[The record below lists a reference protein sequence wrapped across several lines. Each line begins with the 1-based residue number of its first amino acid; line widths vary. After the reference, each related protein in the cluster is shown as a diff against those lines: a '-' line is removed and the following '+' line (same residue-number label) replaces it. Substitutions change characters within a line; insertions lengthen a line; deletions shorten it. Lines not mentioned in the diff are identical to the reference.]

1 MSEQNGDG
9 GIDWQHAEQ
18 CSKVVCD
25 SNELERSIDWKQGL
39 AIAIGVP
46 LLILPSIG
54 YFASYLWSFAIIVW
68 GLSVFQGFM
77 QNLAYGEL
85 ATTFPNASGLPGFAQ
100 NVFKTPDHEGK
111 YDKGKL
117 IGGFSAWSYWFAW
130 NPVLAIFA
138 ILVGFYLHS
147 LFPSLAATF
156 TEYQLSL
163 AAGIVIFGGLIL
175 VNYRGL
181 SSGAI
186 VGYILAAFSLVPL
199 AIITIAPYATG
210 DFSMANITG
219 SWLPTDWV
227 WDISH
232 ILILLG
238 IFAMAQWSACAWET
252 AAIYGPEYK
261 KPGSDV
267 PKALFSCGAIC
278 LLAYVFVQMTVT
290 GVLGIDGIAN
300 APIDPML
307 PVAQAALG
315 DIGSTIAIVML
326 IAAMVLIMQ
335 TAYLGSARAMH
346 SMATEG
352 NLPKVF
358 GRTNAH
364 GTPLIAMIVI
374 GVFNLALISMG
385 TPTAILAASAI
396 GYVCAN
402 GISLFAYVKA
412 KANPHL
418 AGLERPFKAP
428 AGWKNVALLFGLFNI
443 PLCLIGVIYLNAFE
457 GSWTSTIVGII
468 VLSLY
473 IPMWFYSQHETHTDK
488 MAAISLVTD
497 LSKKK

>member
-1 MSEQNGDG
+1 MSDEKPE
-9 GIDWQHAEQ
+9 GIDWHHAEQ
-18 CSKVVCD
+18 CAKVVCETGEG
-25 SNELERSIDWKQGL
+25 SGLERTIDWKQGL
-39 AIAIGVP
+39 AIAVGVP
-46 LLILPSIG
+46 LLIMPSIG
-54 YFASYLWSFAIIVW
+54 YFASWLWSAAIIVW

-100 NVFKTPDHEGK
+100 NVFKTRDHVGK

-147 LFPSLAATF
+147 LFPSVAASF

-163 AAGIVIFGGLIL
+163 IAGVVIFGGMIL

-181 SSGAI
+181 SSGAT
-186 VGYILAAFSLVPL
+186 VGYILAAFSLLPL
-199 AIITIAPYATG
+199 IIITLAPYATG
-210 DFSMANITG
+210 DFVAANITNN
-219 SWLPTDWV
+219 WLPDTWV
-227 WDISH
+227 WNTHH

-261 KPGSDV
+261 NPGSDV

-278 LLAYVFVQMTVT
+278 LFAYVIVQTTVT
-290 GVLGIDGIAN
+290 GVLGIDGIAA

-315 DIGSTIAIVML
+315 DIGSTIAVVML
-326 IAAMVLIMQ
+326 IAAMTLIIQ

-352 NLPKVF
+352 NLPKIFANV
-358 GRTNAH
+358 NAH
-364 GTPLIAMIVI
+364 GTPVLAMVFIGLFNLGLIAM
-374 GVFNLALISMG
+374 GGA
-385 TPTAILAASAI
+385 PAAILAASAI

-412 KANPHL
+412 KMNPHL
-418 AGLERPFKAP
+418 AGLDRPFKAP
-428 AGWKNVALLFGLFNI
+428 GGWKNVALLFGLFNI
-443 PLCLIGVIYLNAFE
+443 PFCLIGVMYLNIVE
-457 GSWTSTIVGII
+457 GSFMTTAVGVV
-468 VLSLY
+468 VLALY
-473 IPMWFYSQHETHTDK
+473 IPLWFYSQHESYDAE
-488 MAAISLVTD
+488 AAASAQ
-497 LSKKK
+497 

>member
-1 MSEQNGDG
+1 MSEEKPAGV
-9 GIDWQHAEQ
+9 DWQHAEQ
-18 CSKVVCD
+18 CSKVVCEAG
-25 SNELERSIDWKQGL
+25 ELERSIDWKQGL

-100 NVFKTPDHEGK
+100 NVFKSHEHEGK

-147 LFPSLAATF
+147 LFPSLAANF
-156 TEYQLSL
+156 TQYQLSL
-163 AAGIVIFGGLIL
+163 VAGIVIFGGLIL

-181 SSGAI
+181 SSGAV

-199 AIITIAPYATG
+199 AVITLAPYATG
-210 DFSMANITG
+210 DFAMANIT
-219 SWLPTDWV
+219 STWLPTDWA
-227 WDISH
+227 WDVHH

-261 KPGSDV
+261 EPGSDV

-278 LLAYVFVQMTVT
+278 LVAYVLVQATVT
-290 GVLGIDGIAN
+290 GVIGIDGIAA

-307 PVAQAALG
+307 PLAQAALG
-315 DIGSTIAIVML
+315 DVGSTVAIVML
-326 IAAMVLIMQ
+326 IAAMVLIIQ
-335 TAYLGSARAMH
+335 TAYLGASRAMH

-358 GRTNAH
+358 KKTNAH
-364 GTPLIAMIVI
+364 GTPVLAMVVI
-374 GVFNLALISMG
+374 GVFNLILISMG
-385 TPTAILAASAI
+385 TPSAILAASAI

-412 KANPHL
+412 KSNPRL
-418 AGLERPFKAP
+418 AGLDRPFKAP
-428 AGWKNVALLFGLFNI
+428 TGWKNVALLFGLFNL
-443 PLCLIGVIYLNAFE
+443 PLCLIGVIYLNSVE
-457 GSWTSTIVGII
+457 GSWTSTIVGIL
-468 VLSLY
+468 VLGLY
-473 IPMWFYSQHETHTDK
+473 IPMWFYSQHEVHVDK
-488 MAAISLVTD
+488 MAAVSLVSGV
-497 LSKKK
+497 SKEK